1 MALSPVA
8 LGPIR
13 SGFSGSSWEN
23 MSLGPFQGAPA
34 PSLLGMSGYLQG
46 TVAMFLCLLR
56 TVDEGLI
63 APGKDSLEE
72 EMATYRSILA
82 WETPWTAEPGGL

>member
-1 MALSPVA
+1 MPRPVTVPKGMALSPVA
-8 LGPIR
+8 LGLIR

-46 TVAMFLCLLR
+46 VVAVSLCPLGTV
-56 TVDEGLI
+56 
-63 APGKDSLEE
+63 SLGFP
-72 EMATYRSILA
+72 RGCS
-82 WETPWTAEPGGL
+82 G